1 MTAVVHAPTT
11 CDAEDRLRRAAF
23 AFKNMIGEGRFDL
36 GQLKHLLDPAECDD
50 HKPAGAERGQRPIV
64 VPTASRPLN
73 LDPHESYYRPPFT
86 GRD

>member
-11 CDAEDRLRRAAF
+11 CDAEDRLRRAEYAF
-23 AFKNMIGEGRFDL
+23 TNMLGDGRFDL
-36 GQLKHLLDPAECDD
+36 GELKRLLKPAECDD
-50 HKPAGAERGQRPIV
+50 HKPAGAERGAII

-73 LDPHESYYRPPFT
+73 LDPVESYYRPPYP